1 MGNVKYWRALVIGAI
16 FSFII
21 CFVDPIRVLVSK
33 GASMTSDYSIGAAFF
48 YFFLIVV
55 INGLIGKIKKR
66 GHFLTS
72 EELIIIF
79 GMMAVSCAIPTWG
92 FALNLIPLL
101 PGVYYYA
108 DPSWKESFLPYIN
121 RKITVSDPK
130 AIEWFFEGLPKGYSI
145 PWDKWLMP
153 LTLWFVLIFSVY
165 LLSIT
170 IMYFLSKRWI
180 EEERLLYP
188 LTIAPVELSKR
199 ENTFPP
205 VMKNKLFYIG
215 ILIPFIILSIYCL
228 HIYFPSIPP
237 LILNRTYSIFRRTT
251 SINIR
256 IAFEVIGLI
265 YFVSLDV
272 SFSLWFFFLLFI
284 TQRGLFN
291 ITGLGKV
298 TPEPWA
304 FTGIE
309 AGYECMGAMFMMVFI
324 MLWQERHYLRDTLL
338 DRKNI
343 GYTILSVICFF
354 VIVSW
359 LSFAG
364 LKLSH
369 SIIFTLIAF
378 LTFLG
383 LTRVVCQA
391 GTPYARSGVAPAG
404 MLINIFGTAG
414 TGAKGIT
421 ALGFTSPWAC
431 DLRTLVMTSSA
442 TFFALGEK
450 FKINFKR
457 IILASIIAV
466 IIGIFASFFSIISTA
481 YKYGGINLGGW
492 QFTSYVPYTVGW
504 VKEYIL
510 HPYRFGKYEFSFFSI
525 GAVLYIILNFLRFR
539 LIGFP
544 LHPLGLTIAAT
555 IPIYFTWFSI
565 FIGWLLKFLI
575 LRYGGQKLYRQ
586 LQPLFLGIIIG
597 AFLTAGIWMFIDFAT
612 GIFPATHPILGA

>member
-1 MGNVKYWRALVIGAI
+1 MEKVKYWKALVIGGI

-21 CFVDPIRVLVSK
+21 CFVDPMRVMISK

-48 YFFLIVV
+48 YFFLIVL
-55 INGLIGKIKKR
+55 INGVIGKINKR
-66 GHFLTS
+66 TSLRS

-92 FALNLIPLL
+92 FALNLIPLM
-101 PGVYYYA
+101 PGIYYYA
-108 DPSWKESFLPYIN
+108 DPSWEASVIPYVN
-121 RKITVSDPK
+121 KAITVSDK
-130 AIEWFFEGLPKGYSI
+130 NAIEWFFEGLPKGYSI

-153 LTLWFVLIFSVY
+153 LFLWFVLIFSVY

-188 LTIAPVELSKR
+188 LTTPPVELSKR

-205 VMKNKLFYIG
+205 VMKDKLFYTG
-215 ILIPFIILSIYCL
+215 ILIPFIILGLYCL
-228 HIYFPSIPP
+228 NIYFPSIPP
-237 LILNRTYSIFRRTT
+237 LLLNRTYSIFRRTT
-251 SINIR
+251 GINIR
-256 IAFEVIGLI
+256 IAFEVIGFI

-272 SFSLWFFFLLFI
+272 SFSLWFFFLILT
-284 TQRGLFN
+284 TQRGIFN
-291 ITGLGKV
+291 LIGFGKV

-324 MLWQERHYLRDTLL
+324 MLWQERYYLKSVFRD
-338 DRKNI
+338 RGNRV
-343 GYTILSVICFF
+343 YTVLSIICFF
-354 VIVSW
+354 IIVFW
-359 LSFAG
+359 LNFAG
-364 LKLSH
+364 LKFIH
-369 SIIFTLIAF
+369 SLIFTLLAF
-378 LTFLG
+378 LTFIG
-383 LTRVVCQA
+383 ITRVVCQA
-391 GTPYARSGVAPAG
+391 GTPYARSGVVPGG
-404 MLINIFGTAG
+404 MLINTFGTERIG
-414 TGAKGIT
+414 TTGIT

-450 FKINFKR
+450 FKINFKK
-457 IILASIIAV
+457 IIIASIIAV
-466 IIGIFASFFSIISTA
+466 VIGICASFFSIIRTA

-492 QFTSYVPYTVGW
+492 QFTSYVPYTVRW

-510 HPYRFGKYEFSFFSI
+510 HPYHFGKYEFSFFSI
-525 GAVLYIILNFLRFR
+525 GAALYIILNFLRFH
-539 LIGFP
+539 IPGFP
-544 LHPLGLTIAAT
+544 LHPLGLTVAAT
-555 IPIYFTWFSI
+555 IPISFTWFSI

-575 LRYGGQKLYRQ
+575 LRYGGQKLYRR
-586 LQPLFLGIIIG
+586 LQSLFLGIIIG

-612 GIFPATHPILGA
+612 GIVPATHPVLGA